1 MAPILLVSNRGEQ
14 QAAVYGKIRLLAG
27 CEHLPKAKVAAP
39 PRAGRLLA
47 AYLDRPLFPENF
59 SAAQS
64 LDSWSG
70 RSLHDWTTFHNG
82 GLRLVEYLQY
92 AGYNG
97 LMISVAADGS
107 AIYPSELLEPT
118 PRYDTGMFFGTGQDA
133 LRKDVLEMLFRM
145 FDREDLQ
152 LIPSIEFAA
161 PLPQLE
167 ALRRRGGRASEGIEW
182 VGPDGPTWCQSGQR
196 TAAWPLTTTSSTRAC
211 KMPCWPWCR
220 N

>member
-1 MAPILLVSNRGEQ
+1 MARFACS
-14 QAAVYGKIRLLAG
+14 LATTIAQG
-27 CEHLPKAKVAAP
+27 QGWRP

-118 PRYDTGMFFGTGQDA
+118 PRYDTGMFFGTGQDRAAQGRAGNA
-133 LRKDVLEMLFRM
+133 LSHVRPRGLAVDSL
-145 FDREDLQ
+145 DRVCCAAAATRSPASSRRPGQRGHRVGRAGWRDLV
-152 LIPSIEFAA
+152 PK
-161 PLPQLE
+161 
-167 ALRRRGGRASEGIEW
+167 RRR
-182 VGPDGPTWCQSGQR
+182 R
-196 TAAWPLTTTSSTRAC
+196 TAAWPLTTTS
-211 KMPCWPWCR
+211 
-220 N
+220 